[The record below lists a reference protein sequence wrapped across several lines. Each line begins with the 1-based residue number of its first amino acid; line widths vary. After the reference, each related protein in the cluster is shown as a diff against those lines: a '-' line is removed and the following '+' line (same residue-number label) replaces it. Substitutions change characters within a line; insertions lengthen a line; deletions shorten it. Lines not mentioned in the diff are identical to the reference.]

1 MTELHKISDV
11 KPFQKPQDSIFSKL
25 ITRKIS
31 RVLTFYL
38 VRWWP
43 GVTPTKVSVAAL
55 VLALVA
61 SALFVAGDYWWRFG
75 GVVLLQLSFA
85 LDCSDGEIARFKNLS
100 SAFGAWFDSAAD
112 RFKEIAMLG
121 AMTWYLYSYDQRPAA
136 DVFGVGFGAII
147 GLLLVSYLREAK
159 KSSWPSTR
167 SAEFFISKNIY
178 IGTVDVTIY
187 LVSAAV
193 LLKLEFY
200 ALVIFLVVSIPLILK
215 QLRSAYRLSHQKF

>member
-11 KPFQKPQDSIFSKL
+11 IPFQKPQDSIFSKL
-25 ITRKIS
+25 LTRKIS
-31 RVLTFYL
+31 RVFTFYL

-85 LDCSDGEIARFKNLS
+85 LDCSDGEIARLKNLS

-121 AMTWYLYSYDQRPAA
+121 AMTWYWFRFEHGSARTL
-136 DVFGVGFGAII
+136 VVGFGAII

-159 KSSWPSTR
+159 KSSWPATR

-178 IGTVDVTIY
+178 IGTVDVTVY

-193 LLKLEFY
+193 LLNLQFY
-200 ALVIFLVVSIPLILK
+200 ALVIFLAVSIPLILK